1 MVKSMETK
9 AYGSIRNTKS
19 YGACGVILGMA
30 VLGMAFS
37 SPSVQADQLAV
48 ADQPTVVETKSVTE
62 KATIQ
67 DGEEGAVQEPALK
80 ILDSKD
86 SKKDLPENK
95 TVEDQKKPDLK
106 KEAGSEKEVDQKDAS
121 EKTETVKEADKKAD
135 KGTKKTLKE
144 AVAEAEKAG
153 VTVTYGEKVTH
164 DDEAKASQDTEEQV
178 KQLEKLTNEVL
189 ETKASIEKLITEAK
203 KAGVVFDGV
212 DSITVSKG
220 EDLKTRTKEVE
231 EYLNALIQKQ
241 KEISSKLDGL
251 VNEYNSKGLSVK
263 VVGTKIVEFQDADA
277 ELQRVKAK
285 LEAAKLE
292 KDKVEMHNA
301 LVSERNKSAKAVLAK
316 GSTAQKIGNVYTQTI
331 TAKANVAGQKGIFTL
346 TSDSSAQL
354 LSVELV
360 SPEGKA
366 QKLDISNNGVTKAFV
381 AETAGDY
388 KVVYT
393 FGAKENKAGSVKS
406 ILKFDGKEAVVKTA
420 SDKIEFEAKS
430 KVETTTNT
438 TKSRKPMTFVEII
451 DGSGSLSSTE
461 MKEKGYKGK
470 VDIRREQLKNI
481 KTIIDTK
488 LTDQDDIYLGFYTG
502 NYEETYGVKGQSLDS
517 GAITRK
523 LKKAEASKLIG
534 DLLNVKTFGVKNSK
548 YKPNALVG
556 SPESKEPEFIS
567 PLDSTDGAFLVREME
582 KTFRDLFYQI
592 KDDDKL
598 GFEEII
604 DRDRDK
610 SKTLSV
616 LQFTDFWY
624 NKESMD
630 PTFANWAKKNA
641 RTFMTV
647 IDREF
652 VPGKEHE
659 ATGFK
664 AENSENQ
671 MKALGH
677 PNIYVRKEINASTES
692 DIIKQFENTA
702 VEKVESKTTVT
713 KQKGVVE
720 VVASKGLKLTS
731 VKMIAPNGT
740 SVDLPIQDGKAT
752 FSGDLSDGKYT
763 VTYSYTGEGTV
774 SAKALADGKTVAEK
788 VSSLKSD
795 SAVVGVTSSKV
806 DQLEAVPLEKERV
819 FDNTVEISSLVI
831 KAKEPKLEKVETEV
845 HEVAV
850 KAKTKVL
857 PKTSALPN
865 TGSKSSGLSMLLGAG
880 LAVAGLFGF
889 KKKEEEN

>member
-30 VLGMAFS
+30 LLGMAFS

-121 EKTETVKEADKKAD
+121 EKTETIKKAD

-144 AVAEAEKAG
+144 AVSEAEKAG

-164 DDEAKASQDTEEQV
+164 DDEAKAAQDTEEQV

-189 ETKASIEKLITEAK
+189 ETKASIEKLIAEAK

-263 VVGTKIVEFQDADA
+263 VVGTKIVEFQDADD

-292 KDKVEMHNA
+292 RDKVAVHNA
-301 LVSERNKSAKAVLAK
+301 LVSEKNKTAKAVLAK

-360 SPEGKA
+360 SPEGKV

-406 ILKFDGKEAVVKTA
+406 ILKFNGKEAVVKTA

-451 DGSGSLSSTE
+451 DFSGSLSSTE
-461 MKEKGYKGK
+461 MKMKGYTGS

-488 LTDQDDIYLGFYTG
+488 LTDEDDVYLGFYTG
-502 NYEETYGVKGQSLDS
+502 NYAKTYGIQGGSSAS

-534 DLLNVKTFGVKNSK
+534 DLLSPTVFGTKNPA
-548 YKPNALVG
+548 YQ
-556 SPESKEPEFIS
+556 PESLKNTEPEFLS
-567 PLDSTDGAFLVREME
+567 PLDDANGENLVSALQN
-582 KTFRDLFYQI
+582 KFSSLFYQA
-592 KDDDKL
+592 KANDDL

-624 NKESMD
+624 NNEEMD
-630 PTFANWAKKNA
+630 KTFAEWAKKNSK
-641 RTFMTV
+641 TFMTV

-652 VPGKEHE
+652 VPADQNAG
-659 ATGFK
+659 TGFK
-664 AENSENQ
+664 PDNSEKQ

-677 PNIYVRKEINASTES
+677 PNIYIRSEINAKTEA
-692 DIIKQFENTA
+692 DIIKQFESTA

-731 VKMIAPNGT
+731 VKIIAPNGT

-795 SAVVGVTSSKV
+795 SAVAGVTSSKT

>member
-1 MVKSMETK
+1 METK

-121 EKTETVKEADKKAD
+121 EKTETVKEADK
-135 KGTKKTLKE
+135 GTKKTLKE

-241 KEISSKLDGL
+241 KEISAKLDGL

-285 LEAAKLE
+285 LEAVKLE

-381 AETAGDY
+381 AETTGDY

-451 DGSGSLSSTE
+451 DFSGSLSSTE
-461 MKEKGYKGK
+461 MKMKGYTGS

-488 LTDQDDIYLGFYTG
+488 LTDEDDVYLGFYTG
-502 NYEETYGVKGQSLDS
+502 NYAKTYGIQGGSSAS

-534 DLLNVKTFGVKNSK
+534 DLLSPTVFGTKNPA
-548 YKPNALVG
+548 YQ
-556 SPESKEPEFIS
+556 PESLKNTEPEFLS
-567 PLDSTDGAFLVREME
+567 PLDDANGENLVSALQN
-582 KTFRDLFYQI
+582 KFSSLFYQA
-592 KDDDKL
+592 KANDDL

-624 NKESMD
+624 NNEEMD
-630 PTFANWAKKNA
+630 KTFAEWAKKNSK
-641 RTFMTV
+641 TFMTV

-652 VPGKEHE
+652 VPADQNAG
-659 ATGFK
+659 TGFK
-664 AENSENQ
+664 PDNSEKQ

-677 PNIYVRKEINASTES
+677 PNIYIRSEINAKTEA
-692 DIIKQFENTA
+692 DIIKQFESTA

-740 SVDLPIQDGKAT
+740 SVDLPIQDGKAA

-763 VTYSYTGEGTV
+763 VAYTYTGEGTV

-795 SAVVGVTSSKV
+795 SAVAGVTSSKT
-806 DQLEAVPLEKERV
+806 DQLEAVPLEKERI

>member
-30 VLGMAFS
+30 LLGMAFS

-144 AVAEAEKAG
+144 AVEEAEKAG

-241 KEISSKLDGL
+241 KEISAKLDGL

-292 KDKVEMHNA
+292 RDKVEMHNT

-381 AETAGDY
+381 AEKAGDY

-438 TKSRKPMTFVEII
+438 TKSRKSMTFVEII
-451 DGSGSLSSTE
+451 DFSGSLSSTE
-461 MKEKGYKGK
+461 MKMKGYTGS

-488 LTDQDDIYLGFYTG
+488 LTDEDDVYLGFYTG
-502 NYEETYGVKGQSLDS
+502 NYAKTYGIQGGSSAS

-534 DLLNVKTFGVKNSK
+534 DLLSPTVFGTKNPA
-548 YKPNALVG
+548 YQ
-556 SPESKEPEFIS
+556 PESLKNTEPEFLS
-567 PLDSTDGAFLVREME
+567 PLDDANGENLVSALQN
-582 KTFRDLFYQI
+582 KFSSLFYQA
-592 KDDDKL
+592 KANDDL

-604 DRDRDK
+604 DRDRDQ

-624 NKESMD
+624 NNEEMD
-630 PTFANWAKKNA
+630 KTFAEWAKKNSK
-641 RTFMTV
+641 TFMTV

-652 VPGKEHE
+652 VPADQNAG
-659 ATGFK
+659 TGFK
-664 AENSENQ
+664 PDNSEKQ

-677 PNIYVRKEINASTES
+677 PNIYIRSEINAKTEA
-692 DIIKQFENTA
+692 DIIKQFESTA

-713 KQKGVVE
+713 KQKGIVE

-763 VTYSYTGEGTV
+763 VAYTYTGEGTV

-795 SAVVGVTSSKV
+795 SAVAGVTSSKT
-806 DQLEAVPLEKERV
+806 DQLEAVPLEKEGV

-889 KKKEEEN
+889 KKKKEEN

>member
-30 VLGMAFS
+30 VLCMAFS

-144 AVAEAEKAG
+144 AVEEAEKAG

-241 KEISSKLDGL
+241 KEISAKFDGL

-285 LEAAKLE
+285 LEAVKLE

-381 AETAGDY
+381 AETTGDY

-451 DGSGSLSSTE
+451 DFSGSLSSTE
-461 MKEKGYKGK
+461 MKMKGYTGS

-488 LTDQDDIYLGFYTG
+488 LTDEDDVYLGFYTG
-502 NYEETYGVKGQSLDS
+502 NYAKTYGIQGGSSAS

-534 DLLNVKTFGVKNSK
+534 DLLSPTVFGTKNPA
-548 YKPNALVG
+548 YQ
-556 SPESKEPEFIS
+556 PESLKNTEPEFLS
-567 PLDSTDGAFLVREME
+567 PLDDANGENLVSALQN
-582 KTFRDLFYQI
+582 KFSSLFYQA
-592 KDDDKL
+592 KANDDL

-624 NKESMD
+624 NNEEMD
-630 PTFANWAKKNA
+630 KTFAEWAKKNSK
-641 RTFMTV
+641 TFMTV

-652 VPGKEHE
+652 VPADQNAG
-659 ATGFK
+659 TGFK
-664 AENSENQ
+664 PDNSEKQ

-677 PNIYVRKEINASTES
+677 PNIYIRSEINAKTEA
-692 DIIKQFENTA
+692 DIIKQFESTA

-740 SVDLPIQDGKAT
+740 SVDLPIQDGKAA

-763 VTYSYTGEGTV
+763 VAYTYTGEGTV

-795 SAVVGVTSSKV
+795 SAVAGVTSSKT

>member
-1 MVKSMETK
+1 METK

-30 VLGMAFS
+30 LLGMAFS

-144 AVAEAEKAG
+144 AVEEAEKAG

-241 KEISSKLDGL
+241 KEISAKLDGL

-292 KDKVEMHNA
+292 RDKVEMHNT

-316 GSTAQKIGNVYTQTI
+316 DSTAQKIGNVYTQTI

-438 TKSRKPMTFVEII
+438 TKSRKSMTFVEII
-451 DGSGSLSSTE
+451 DFSGSLSSTE
-461 MKEKGYKGK
+461 MKMKGYTGS

-488 LTDQDDIYLGFYTG
+488 LTDDDDVYLGFYTG
-502 NYEETYGVKGQSLDS
+502 NYAKTYGIQGGSSAS

-534 DLLNVKTFGVKNSK
+534 DLLSPTVFGTKNPA
-548 YKPNALVG
+548 YQ
-556 SPESKEPEFIS
+556 PESLKNTEPEFLS
-567 PLDSTDGAFLVREME
+567 PLDDANGENLVSALQN
-582 KTFRDLFYQI
+582 KFSSLFYQA
-592 KDDDKL
+592 KDNDDL

-624 NKESMD
+624 NNEEMD
-630 PTFANWAKKNA
+630 KTFAEWAKKNA
-641 RTFMTV
+641 KTFMTV

-652 VPGKEHE
+652 VPADQNAG
-659 ATGFK
+659 TGFK
-664 AENSENQ
+664 PDNSEKQ

-677 PNIYVRKEINASTES
+677 PNIYIRSEINAKTEA
-692 DIIKQFENTA
+692 DIIKQFESTA

-795 SAVVGVTSSKV
+795 SAVAGVTSSKT

-819 FDNTVEISSLVI
+819 FDNTVEVSHLVI

>member
-62 KATIQ
+62 KATTQ
-67 DGEEGAVQEPALK
+67 DGGEGAVQEPALK

-106 KEAGSEKEVDQKDAS
+106 KEAGSEKEVNQKDAS

-135 KGTKKTLKE
+135 KGSKKTLKE
-144 AVAEAEKAG
+144 AVSEAEKAG

-164 DDEAKASQDTEEQV
+164 DDEAKAAQDTEEQV

-189 ETKASIEKLITEAK
+189 ETKASVEKLIAEAK

-241 KEISSKLDGL
+241 KEISAKLDGL

-277 ELQRVKAK
+277 EIQRVKAK

-292 KDKVEMHNA
+292 RDKVEVRNA

-393 FGAKENKAGSVKS
+393 FGVKENKAGSVKS

-451 DGSGSLSSTE
+451 DFSGSLSSTE
-461 MKEKGYKGK
+461 MKMKGYTGS

-488 LTDQDDIYLGFYTG
+488 LTDEDDVYLGFYTG
-502 NYEETYGVKGQSLDS
+502 NYAKTYGIQGGSSAS

-534 DLLNVKTFGVKNSK
+534 DLLSPTVFGTKNPA
-548 YKPNALVG
+548 YQ
-556 SPESKEPEFIS
+556 PESLKNTEPEFLS
-567 PLDSTDGAFLVREME
+567 PLDDANGENLVSALQN
-582 KTFRDLFYQI
+582 KFSSLFYQA
-592 KDDDKL
+592 KANDDL

-624 NKESMD
+624 NNEEMD
-630 PTFANWAKKNA
+630 KTFAEWAKKNSK
-641 RTFMTV
+641 TFMTV

-652 VPGKEHE
+652 VPADQNAG
-659 ATGFK
+659 TGFK
-664 AENSENQ
+664 PDNSEKQ

-677 PNIYVRKEINASTES
+677 PNIYIRSEINAKTEA
-692 DIIKQFENTA
+692 DIIKQFESTA

-720 VVASKGLKLTS
+720 VVVSKGLKLTS
-731 VKMIAPNGT
+731 VKIIAPNGT

-795 SAVVGVTSSKV
+795 SAVAGVTSSKT

>member
-30 VLGMAFS
+30 LLGMAFS

-144 AVAEAEKAG
+144 AVEEAEKAG

-241 KEISSKLDGL
+241 KEISAKLDGL

-292 KDKVEMHNA
+292 RDKVEMHNT

-381 AETAGDY
+381 AEKAGDY

-438 TKSRKPMTFVEII
+438 TKSRKSMTFVEII
-451 DGSGSLSSTE
+451 DFSGSLSSTE
-461 MKEKGYKGK
+461 MKMKGYTGS

-488 LTDQDDIYLGFYTG
+488 LTDEDDVYLGFYTG
-502 NYEETYGVKGQSLDS
+502 NYAKTYGIQGGSSAS

-534 DLLNVKTFGVKNSK
+534 DLLSPTVFGTKNPA
-548 YKPNALVG
+548 YQ
-556 SPESKEPEFIS
+556 PESLKNTEPEFLS
-567 PLDSTDGAFLVREME
+567 PLDDANGENLVSALQN
-582 KTFRDLFYQI
+582 KFSSLFYQA
-592 KDDDKL
+592 KANDDL

-604 DRDRDK
+604 DRDRDQ

-624 NKESMD
+624 NNEEMD
-630 PTFANWAKKNA
+630 KTFAEWAKKNA
-641 RTFMTV
+641 KTFMTV

-652 VPGKEHE
+652 VPADQNAG
-659 ATGFK
+659 TGFK
-664 AENSENQ
+664 PDNSEKQ

-677 PNIYVRKEINASTES
+677 PNIYIRSEINAKTEA
-692 DIIKQFENTA
+692 DIIKQFESTA

-763 VTYSYTGEGTV
+763 VAYTYTGEGTV

-795 SAVVGVTSSKV
+795 SAVAGVTSSKT
-806 DQLEAVPLEKERV
+806 DQLEAVPLEKEGV

-889 KKKEEEN
+889 KKKKEEN

>member
-30 VLGMAFS
+30 LLGMAFS

-144 AVAEAEKAG
+144 AVEEAEKAG

-241 KEISSKLDGL
+241 KEISAKLDGL

-292 KDKVEMHNA
+292 RDKVEMHNT

-381 AETAGDY
+381 AEKAGDY

-438 TKSRKPMTFVEII
+438 TKSRKSMTFVEII
-451 DGSGSLSSTE
+451 DFSGSLSSTE
-461 MKEKGYKGK
+461 MKMKGYTGS

-488 LTDQDDIYLGFYTG
+488 LTDEDDVYLGFYTG
-502 NYEETYGVKGQSLDS
+502 NYAKTYGIQGGSSAS

-534 DLLNVKTFGVKNSK
+534 DLLSPTVFGTKNPASQ
-548 YKPNALVG
+548 
-556 SPESKEPEFIS
+556 PESIKNTEPEFLS
-567 PLDSTDGAFLVREME
+567 PLDDANGENLVSALQN
-582 KTFRDLFYQI
+582 KFSSLFYQA
-592 KDDDKL
+592 KANDDL

-604 DRDRDK
+604 DRDRDQ

-624 NKESMD
+624 NNEEMD
-630 PTFANWAKKNA
+630 KTFAEWAKKNA
-641 RTFMTV
+641 KTFMTV

-652 VPGKEHE
+652 VPADQNAG
-659 ATGFK
+659 TGFK
-664 AENSENQ
+664 PDNSEKQ

-677 PNIYVRKEINASTES
+677 PNIYIRSEINAKTEA
-692 DIIKQFENTA
+692 DIIKQFESTA

-713 KQKGVVE
+713 KQKGIVE

-763 VTYSYTGEGTV
+763 VAYTYTGEGTV

-795 SAVVGVTSSKV
+795 SAVAGVTSSKT
-806 DQLEAVPLEKERV
+806 DQLEAVPLEKEGV

-889 KKKEEEN
+889 KKKKEEN

>member
-30 VLGMAFS
+30 VLSMAFS

-231 EYLNALIQKQ
+231 EYLTALIQKQ
-241 KEISSKLDGL
+241 KEISAKLDGL

-263 VVGTKIVEFQDADA
+263 VVETKIVEFQDADA

-381 AETAGDY
+381 AETTGDY

-451 DGSGSLSSTE
+451 DFSGSLSSTE
-461 MKEKGYKGK
+461 MKMKGYTGS

-488 LTDQDDIYLGFYTG
+488 LTDEDDVYLGFYTG
-502 NYEETYGVKGQSLDS
+502 NYAKTYGIQGGSSAS

-534 DLLNVKTFGVKNSK
+534 DLLSPTVFGTKNPA
-548 YKPNALVG
+548 YQ
-556 SPESKEPEFIS
+556 PESLKNTEPEFLS
-567 PLDSTDGAFLVREME
+567 PLDDANGENLVSALQN
-582 KTFRDLFYQI
+582 KFSSLFYQA
-592 KDDDKL
+592 KANDDL

-624 NKESMD
+624 NNEEMD
-630 PTFANWAKKNA
+630 KTFAEWAKKNSK
-641 RTFMTV
+641 TFMTV

-652 VPGKEHE
+652 VPADQNAG
-659 ATGFK
+659 TGFK
-664 AENSENQ
+664 PDNSEKQ

-677 PNIYVRKEINASTES
+677 PNIYIRSEINAKTEA
-692 DIIKQFENTA
+692 DIIKQFESTA

-731 VKMIAPNGT
+731 VKMIASNGT
-740 SVDLPIQDGKAT
+740 SVDLPIQDGKAA

-763 VTYSYTGEGTV
+763 VAYTYTGEGTV

-795 SAVVGVTSSKV
+795 SAVAGVTSSKT

>member
-30 VLGMAFS
+30 VLSMAFS

-241 KEISSKLDGL
+241 KEISAKLDGL

-285 LEAAKLE
+285 LEAVKLE

-381 AETAGDY
+381 AETTGDY

-451 DGSGSLSSTE
+451 DFSGSLSSTE
-461 MKEKGYKGK
+461 MKMKGYTGS

-488 LTDQDDIYLGFYTG
+488 LTDEDDVYLGFYTG
-502 NYEETYGVKGQSLDS
+502 NYAKTYGIQGGSSAS

-534 DLLNVKTFGVKNSK
+534 DLLSPTVFGTKNPA
-548 YKPNALVG
+548 YQ
-556 SPESKEPEFIS
+556 PESLKNTEPEFLS
-567 PLDSTDGAFLVREME
+567 PLDDANGENLVSALQN
-582 KTFRDLFYQI
+582 KFSSLFYQA
-592 KDDDKL
+592 KANDDL

-624 NKESMD
+624 NNEEMD
-630 PTFANWAKKNA
+630 KTFAEWAKKNSK
-641 RTFMTV
+641 TFMTV

-652 VPGKEHE
+652 VPADQNAG
-659 ATGFK
+659 TGFK
-664 AENSENQ
+664 PDNSEKQ

-677 PNIYVRKEINASTES
+677 PNIYIRSEINAKTEA
-692 DIIKQFENTA
+692 DIIKQFESTA

-740 SVDLPIQDGKAT
+740 SVDLPIQDGKAA

-763 VTYSYTGEGTV
+763 VAYTYTGEGTV

-795 SAVVGVTSSKV
+795 SAVAGVTSSKT

-819 FDNTVEISSLVI
+819 FDNTVEVSHLVI

>member
-30 VLGMAFS
+30 LLGMAFS

-241 KEISSKLDGL
+241 KEISAKLDGL

-292 KDKVEMHNA
+292 RDKVEMHNT

-406 ILKFDGKEAVVKTA
+406 ILKFYGKEAVVKTA

-451 DGSGSLSSTE
+451 DFSGSLSSTE
-461 MKEKGYKGK
+461 MKMKGYTGS

-488 LTDQDDIYLGFYTG
+488 LTDEDDVYLGFYTG
-502 NYEETYGVKGQSLDS
+502 NYAKTYGIQGGSSAS

-534 DLLNVKTFGVKNSK
+534 DLLSPTVFGTKNPA
-548 YKPNALVG
+548 YQ
-556 SPESKEPEFIS
+556 PESLKNTEPEFLS
-567 PLDSTDGAFLVREME
+567 PLDDANGENLVSALQN
-582 KTFRDLFYQI
+582 KFSSLFYQA
-592 KDDDKL
+592 KANDDL

-624 NKESMD
+624 NNEEMD
-630 PTFANWAKKNA
+630 KTFAEWAKKNSK
-641 RTFMTV
+641 TFMTV

-652 VPGKEHE
+652 VPADQNAG
-659 ATGFK
+659 TGFK
-664 AENSENQ
+664 PDNSEKQ

-677 PNIYVRKEINASTES
+677 PNIYIRSEINAKTEA
-692 DIIKQFENTA
+692 DIIKQFESTA

-731 VKMIAPNGT
+731 VKIIAPNGT

-795 SAVVGVTSSKV
+795 SAVAGVTSSKT

>member
-30 VLGMAFS
+30 LLGMAFS

-144 AVAEAEKAG
+144 AVEEAEKAG

-241 KEISSKLDGL
+241 KEISAKLDGL

-292 KDKVEMHNA
+292 RDKVEMHNT

-381 AETAGDY
+381 AEKAGDY

-451 DGSGSLSSTE
+451 DFSGSLSSTE
-461 MKEKGYKGK
+461 MKMKGYTGS

-488 LTDQDDIYLGFYTG
+488 LTDEDDVYLGFYTG
-502 NYEETYGVKGQSLDS
+502 NYAKTYGIQGGSSAS

-534 DLLNVKTFGVKNSK
+534 DLLSPTVFGTKNPA
-548 YKPNALVG
+548 YQ
-556 SPESKEPEFIS
+556 PESLKNTEPEFLS
-567 PLDSTDGAFLVREME
+567 PLDDANGENLVSALQN
-582 KTFRDLFYQI
+582 KFSSLFYQA
-592 KDDDKL
+592 KANDDL

-604 DRDRDK
+604 DRDRDQ

-624 NKESMD
+624 NNEEMD
-630 PTFANWAKKNA
+630 KTFAEWAKKNA
-641 RTFMTV
+641 KTFMTV

-652 VPGKEHE
+652 VPADQNAG
-659 ATGFK
+659 TGFK
-664 AENSENQ
+664 PDNSEKQ

-677 PNIYVRKEINASTES
+677 PNIYIRSEINAKTEA
-692 DIIKQFENTA
+692 DIIKQFESTA

-713 KQKGVVE
+713 KQKGIVE

-763 VTYSYTGEGTV
+763 VAYTYTGEGTV

-795 SAVVGVTSSKV
+795 SAVAGVTSSKT
-806 DQLEAVPLEKERV
+806 DQLEAVPLEKEGV

-889 KKKEEEN
+889 KKKKEEN

>member
-30 VLGMAFS
+30 LLGMAFS

-241 KEISSKLDGL
+241 KEISAKLDGL

-301 LVSERNKSAKAVLAK
+301 LVSKRNKSAKAVLAK

-451 DGSGSLSSTE
+451 DFSGSLSSTE
-461 MKEKGYKGK
+461 MKMKGYTGS

-488 LTDQDDIYLGFYTG
+488 LTDEDDVYLGFYTG
-502 NYEETYGVKGQSLDS
+502 NYAKTYGIQGGSSAS

-534 DLLNVKTFGVKNSK
+534 DLLSPTVFGTKNPA
-548 YKPNALVG
+548 YQ
-556 SPESKEPEFIS
+556 PESLKNTEPEFLS
-567 PLDSTDGAFLVREME
+567 PLDDANGENLVSALQN
-582 KTFRDLFYQI
+582 KFSSLFYQA
-592 KDDDKL
+592 KANDDL

-624 NKESMD
+624 NNEEMD
-630 PTFANWAKKNA
+630 KTFAEWAKKNSK
-641 RTFMTV
+641 TFMTV

-652 VPGKEHE
+652 VPADQNAG
-659 ATGFK
+659 TGFK
-664 AENSENQ
+664 PDNSEKQ

-677 PNIYVRKEINASTES
+677 PNIYIRSEINAKTEA
-692 DIIKQFENTA
+692 DIIKQFESTA

-731 VKMIAPNGT
+731 VKIIAPNGT

-795 SAVVGVTSSKV
+795 SAVAGVTSSKT

>member
-30 VLGMAFS
+30 VLSMAFS

-241 KEISSKLDGL
+241 KEISAKLDGL

-263 VVGTKIVEFQDADA
+263 VVETKIVEFQDADA

-285 LEAAKLE
+285 LEAVKLE

-381 AETAGDY
+381 AETTGDY

-451 DGSGSLSSTE
+451 DFSGSLSSTE
-461 MKEKGYKGK
+461 MKMKGYTGS

-488 LTDQDDIYLGFYTG
+488 LTDEDDVYLGFYTG
-502 NYEETYGVKGQSLDS
+502 NYAKTYGIQGGSSAS

-534 DLLNVKTFGVKNSK
+534 DLLSPTVFGTKNPA
-548 YKPNALVG
+548 YQ
-556 SPESKEPEFIS
+556 PESLKNTEPEFLS
-567 PLDSTDGAFLVREME
+567 PLDDANGENLVSALQN
-582 KTFRDLFYQI
+582 KFSSLFYQA
-592 KDDDKL
+592 KANDDL

-624 NKESMD
+624 NNEEMD
-630 PTFANWAKKNA
+630 KTFAEWAKKNSK
-641 RTFMTV
+641 TFMTV

-652 VPGKEHE
+652 VPADQNAG
-659 ATGFK
+659 TGFK
-664 AENSENQ
+664 PDNSEKQ

-677 PNIYVRKEINASTES
+677 PNIYIRSEINAKTEA
-692 DIIKQFENTA
+692 DIIKQFESTA

-740 SVDLPIQDGKAT
+740 SVDLPIQDGKAA

-763 VTYSYTGEGTV
+763 VAYTYTGEGTV

-795 SAVVGVTSSKV
+795 SAVAGVTSSKT
-806 DQLEAVPLEKERV
+806 DQLEAVPLEKERI